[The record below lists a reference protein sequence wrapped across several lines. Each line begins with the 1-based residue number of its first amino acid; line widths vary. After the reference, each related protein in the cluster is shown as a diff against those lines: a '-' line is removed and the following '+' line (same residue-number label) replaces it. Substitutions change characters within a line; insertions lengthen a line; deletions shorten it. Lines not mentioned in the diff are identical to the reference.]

1 MPVTTVVMPQLGE
14 SVVEGTVVRWLV
26 KPGQRIGRDEPLVEV
41 ATDKANTEIPSP
53 FAGVVSELIAA
64 EGAVVPVGGALAKLD
79 DAAQAGAPGGAAAG
93 GSGAAASG
101 AASSGAASSGAA
113 SSGAAAKAG
122 QPGSDGKRGGEGRR
136 GSASASASA
145 GRSAAAG
152 GGVQG
157 ESYAA
162 VEASPVARNVAQ
174 EHGLDLASIVGSG
187 PGGRI
192 TKADV
197 LNHLENRP
205 PIAPD
210 ARGLVVMPTGTVAVA
225 PPAGVQYPTTTP
237 PPPVQSRTLPPPVAP
252 LQGFGPIALSLR
264 AYKPPRYAPKDGDQV
279 VPFDQRRRLI
289 AEHMVYSKA
298 TSPHVPCTAEVDMT
312 ALSRR
317 RDEWK
322 KAKETGG
329 KAPSFLVGICR
340 ATVQALADFPRMNA
354 VVQDE
359 SLVVRKDINLG
370 VAVET
375 EKGLVVPVIRKASE
389 KSVLGLARAID
400 DLAERSR
407 TGKVTAD
414 ELSGGSFT
422 VSNPGLKGNLFGAA
436 IINQPQVGILRMGEI
451 VKRAVVRQVDG
462 QDAIVIRPM
471 MFLTLSYDHR
481 VIDGVT
487 GNSFLHRVR
496 ELVEAAQFNL

>member
-1 MPVTTVVMPQLGE
+1 V
-14 SVVEGTVVRWLV
+14 
-26 KPGQRIGRDEPLVEV
+26 
-41 ATDKANTEIPSP
+41 
-53 FAGVVSELIAA
+53 
-64 EGAVVPVGGALAKLD
+64 
-79 DAAQAGAPGGAAAG
+79 
-93 GSGAAASG
+93 
-101 AASSGAASSGAA
+101 
-113 SSGAAAKAG
+113 
-122 QPGSDGKRGGEGRR
+122 
-136 GSASASASA
+136 
-145 GRSAAAG
+145 
-152 GGVQG
+152 
-157 ESYAA
+157 

-174 EHGLDLASIVGSG
+174 EHGLDLNKIPGSG
-187 PGGRI
+187 AGGRI

-197 LNHLENRP
+197 LGYLEQGRP
-205 PIAPD
+205 PQQQQPQQS
-210 ARGLVVMPTGTVAVA
+210 RGVIVTSSGTVAVA
-225 PPAGVQYPTTTP
+225 SSQSDPPPAITP
-237 PPPVQSRTLPPPVAP
+237 PPSYSEQPPQPQRTLPPPAAP
-252 LQGFGPIALSLR
+252 QYGPGPIAMSLR
-264 AYKPPRYAPKDGDQV
+264 AYRPPRYTPRDGDQV

-317 RDEWK
+317 REEWK
-322 KAKETGG
+322 RAKETEG
-329 KAPSFLVGICR
+329 KAPSYLVGICR
-340 ATVQALADFPRMNA
+340 ATVQALAEFPRMNA

-359 SLVVRKDINLG
+359 SLIMRKDINLG

-375 EKGLVVPVIRKASE
+375 EKGLLVPVIRKANE
-389 KSVLGLARAID
+389 KSLLGLARAID
-400 DLAERSR
+400 DLAARGRS
-407 TGKVTAD
+407 GKVTAD

-471 MFLTLSYDHR
+471 MYLTLSYDHR

-496 ELVEAAQFNL
+496 ELVEEAAFTL

>member
-1 MPVTTVVMPQLGE
+1 MSVTTVVMPQLGE

-26 KPGQRIGRDEPLVEV
+26 KPGQRIGLDEALVEV

-53 FAGVVSELIAA
+53 MAGVVTELVAA

-79 DAAQAGAPGGAAAG
+79 DSAQAGASAAAPAKQQPAP
-93 GSGAAASG
+93 AAAS
-101 AASSGAASSGAA
+101 
-113 SSGAAAKAG
+113 AG
-122 QPGSDGKRGGEGRR
+122 QAPAATTAGNGGQR
-136 GSASASASA
+136 
-145 GRSAAAG
+145 AAD
-152 GGVQG
+152 
-157 ESYAA
+157 

-174 EHGLDLASIVGSG
+174 EHGLDLNKIPGSG
-187 PGGRI
+187 AGGRI

-197 LNHLENRP
+197 LGYLEQGATQQP
-205 PIAPD
+205 PPPS
-210 ARGLVVMPTGTVAVA
+210 RGVIVTSSGTVAVA
-225 PPAGVQYPTTTP
+225 SSQSDPPPAITAP
-237 PPPVQSRTLPPPVAP
+237 PSYSEQPRQPQRTLPPPAAP
-252 LQGFGPIALSLR
+252 QYGPGPIAMSLR
-264 AYKPPRYAPKDGDQV
+264 AYRPPRYTPRDGDQV

-317 RDEWK
+317 REEWK
-322 KAKETGG
+322 RAKETEG
-329 KAPSFLVGICR
+329 KAPSYLVGICR
-340 ATVQALADFPRMNA
+340 ATVQALAEFPRMNA

-359 SLVVRKDINLG
+359 SLIMRKDINLG

-375 EKGLVVPVIRKASE
+375 EKGLLVPVIRKANE
-389 KSVLGLARAID
+389 KSLLGLARAID
-400 DLAERSR
+400 DLAARGRS
-407 TGKVTAD
+407 GKVTAD

-471 MFLTLSYDHR
+471 MYLTLSYDHR

-496 ELVEAAQFNL
+496 ELVEEAAFTL

>member
-1 MPVTTVVMPQLGE
+1 MSVTIVVMPQLGE

-26 KPGQRIGRDEPLVEV
+26 KPGQRIGRDESLVEV

-53 FAGVVSELIAA
+53 TAGVVTELVAA
-64 EGAVVPVGGALAKLD
+64 EGAVVPVGGALVKLD
-79 DAAQAGAPGGAAAG
+79 DSAQAGASAAAPAKQPAQTAAPAGQGAAATPANG
-93 GSGAAASG
+93 GQRTA
-101 AASSGAASSGAA
+101 
-113 SSGAAAKAG
+113 
-122 QPGSDGKRGGEGRR
+122 D
-136 GSASASASA
+136 
-145 GRSAAAG
+145 
-152 GGVQG
+152 
-157 ESYAA
+157 

-174 EHGLDLASIVGSG
+174 EHGLDLNKIPGSG
-187 PGGRI
+187 AGGRI

-197 LNHLENRP
+197 LGYLEQGDP
-205 PIAPD
+205 QKQQPS
-210 ARGLVVMPTGTVAVA
+210 RGVIVTSSGTVAVA
-225 PPAGVQYPTTTP
+225 GQSDPPPVVTP
-237 PPPVQSRTLPPPVAP
+237 PPSYSQQPPQPQRTLPPPAAP
-252 LQGFGPIALSLR
+252 QYGPGPIAMSLR
-264 AYKPPRYAPKDGDQV
+264 AYRPPRYTPRDGDQV

-317 RDEWK
+317 REEWK
-322 KAKETGG
+322 RAKETEG
-329 KAPSFLVGICR
+329 KAPSYLVGICR
-340 ATVQALADFPRMNA
+340 ATVQALAEFPRMNS

-359 SLVVRKDINLG
+359 SLIMRKDINLG

-375 EKGLVVPVIRKASE
+375 EKGLLVPVIRKANE
-389 KSVLGLARAID
+389 KSLLGLARAID
-400 DLAERSR
+400 DLAARGRS
-407 TGKVTAD
+407 GKVTAD

-471 MFLTLSYDHR
+471 MYLTLSYDHR

-496 ELVEAAQFNL
+496 ELVEEAAFTL